1 MENWSLC
8 PLTQRKCQELAGH
21 PSSRNNSQLAPDHQ
35 ERVGELESHPSS
47 VPAAAA
53 TARPDKTRSGVTTDI
68 PQTPALLKT
77 RGLKTSKHSDI
88 KAPGEQLLFVRCQA
102 GALQNESRIQG
113 LGIHKII
120 SYAEEIGPF

>member
-8 PLTQRKCQELAGH
+8 PPDTEKVPGGVR
-21 PSSRNNSQLAPDHQ
+21 PPPSRNNSQLAPDHQ
-35 ERVGELESHPSS
+35 DRVRGLESHPSS

-68 PQTPALLKT
+68 PQAPALLKT